1 MIASLPVKHRY
12 FCSEWYDYTGSQVF
26 DLIAPSGQEMS
37 KEIQE
42 EVKDLFILLSSEKS
56 PNH

>member
-1 MIASLPVKHRY
+1 M
-12 FCSEWYDYTGSQVF
+12 F